1 MSLIDRVKK
10 AVNPM
15 VNATAK
21 TMLKVRLRTD
31 VMFLNREIN
40 NRKQAFGI
48 EIYDLMA
55 DLEAAEGMS
64 EQDKEAK
71 IRASFDNARNDI
83 AVICAKKE
91 CKVEE
96 IAVLNA
102 NADTG
107 EVVPTESA
115 IPPSSGTVLTN
126 SHPQDATIESM

>member
-1 MSLIDRVKK
+1 
-10 AVNPM
+10 
-15 VNATAK
+15 
-21 TMLKVRLRTD
+21 
-31 VMFLNREIN
+31 MFLNREIN